1 MRAAFSPI
9 SGALLNMNARFL
21 PLLVAAGL
29 MLSTPVW
36 AEEFK
41 VGVVD
46 AARVLESS
54 PQAKAAKDKLEK
66 QFAARDQKLVAMQKE
81 MNTLKEKLS
90 REGNTM
96 SDAERQKQEKELN
109 RLAKDFKRE
118 QESFRDDFN
127 QARNQEL
134 QAVLKTINERVQ
146 AFAKAEK
153 IDLLLSEGVVYA
165 SDRVDYT
172 KRVIES
178 LSK

>member
-1 MRAAFSPI
+1 
-9 SGALLNMNARFL
+9 MNTRLL
-21 PLLVAAGL
+21 PLMAAASL
-29 MLSTPVW
+29 MLSAPVW

-46 AARVLESS
+46 AARVLENS
-54 PQAKAAKDKLEK
+54 PQAKAAKEKLEK
-66 QFAARDQKLVAMQKE
+66 AFAVRDQKLVAMQKE

-96 SDAERQKQEKELN
+96 SEAERQKQEKELN
-109 RLAKDFKRE
+109 RVAKDFKRE
-118 QESFRDDFN
+118 QESFREDFN

-165 SDRVDYT
+165 SERVDYT